1 MNRFNV
7 LSYESTLEISTDSG
21 ETFQTRTKDWI
32 VKNISFFAANE
43 VFVPSAWVEGL
54 VKDFVASLTKQ
65 TDLVLSRVAQNGYF
79 ALRSTSNM
87 FLDPYYKL
95 LAEFVKQTDPI
106 SVRLLYTKDHQDHTL
121 EFAWVFWNQ
130 LQYRNPTV
138 VISPTGVTWP
148 IVQIQGKGQ
157 IRYCLEQIP

>member
-106 SVRLLYTKDHQDHTL
+106 SVRLYLQTSLQEQYQ
-121 EFAWVFWNQ
+121 VFV
-130 LQYRNPTV
+130 RM
-138 VISPTGVTWP
+138 
-148 IVQIQGKGQ
+148 
-157 IRYCLEQIP
+157 